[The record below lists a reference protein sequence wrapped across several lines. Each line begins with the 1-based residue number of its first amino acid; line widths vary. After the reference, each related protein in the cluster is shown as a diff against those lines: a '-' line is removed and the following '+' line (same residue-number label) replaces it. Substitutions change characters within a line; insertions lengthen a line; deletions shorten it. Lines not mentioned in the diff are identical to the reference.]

1 VLRTDTMK
9 HIHFLRI
16 AVLPF
21 AIAIPALVYGQD
33 FLNGS
38 FEQNGNLCL
47 INVSTSVFNANVKNT
62 HAYGNY
68 RRPDIASSDCGKGD
82 AKDGNWFVGLA
93 TNISGNNPS
102 EAITLEL
109 SAPLN
114 KGAQYSMTFWARQRS
129 AAPNIELG
137 QSVADTLNGQI
148 FYTVSSANIGNDWTE
163 INVRFT
169 APNNGKYISVRA
181 SNPNQISGVWLDG
194 FQMHEIFQPEN
205 VVMISKTEP
214 VVTRN
219 NNPEAVVKKEVRNEV
234 GLFPNPSE
242 GIFKVNSDT
251 SELVSLV
258 VYNMLGSAVEQH
270 VATQDQPVPDHI
282 DLTDQQPGM
291 YFVEMAMVG
300 GEKVTKRIIVS
311 R

>member
-1 VLRTDTMK
+1 MK
-9 HIHFLRI
+9 HLHFLRI
-16 AVLPF
+16 AVLSF
-21 AIAIPALVYGQD
+21 AIAIPAMVNGQD

-47 INVSTSVFNANVKNT
+47 INTSTSVFNANVKYT
-62 HAYGNY
+62 HAYGY
-68 RRPDIASSDCGKGD
+68 QRRPDIASSDCGKGD

-93 TNISGNNPS
+93 TNIQGKNPS

-109 SAPLN
+109 SSPLV
-114 KGAQYSMTFWARQRS
+114 KGAQYSLTFYARQRTV
-129 AAPNIELG
+129 APNLELG
-137 QSVADTLNGQI
+137 QSVADSLNGQI
-148 FYTVSSANIGNDWTE
+148 FYTVSSANIGENWTE

-169 APNNGKYISVRA
+169 ALNEGKFISVRA
-181 SNPNQISGVWLDG
+181 TNANQISGVWLDG
-194 FQMHEIFQPEN
+194 FKMHEIFQPDN
-205 VVMISKTEP
+205 VVMTSKTEP
-214 VVTRN
+214 SKG
-219 NNPEAVVKKEVRNEV
+219 NPEVVKKEVRTEV

-242 GIFKVNSDT
+242 GVFKVNRDT

-258 VYNMLGSAVEQH
+258 VYNMLGSPVEEH

-282 DLTDQQPGM
+282 DLSDQQPGM